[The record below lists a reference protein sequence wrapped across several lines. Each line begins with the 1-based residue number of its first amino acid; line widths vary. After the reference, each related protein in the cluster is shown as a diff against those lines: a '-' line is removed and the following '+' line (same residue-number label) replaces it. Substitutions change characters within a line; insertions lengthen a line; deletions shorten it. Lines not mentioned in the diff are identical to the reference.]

1 MLQVRLLGQFKVEVD
16 GTPIDIPSR
25 PAQSLLAYLILN
37 ASTAQR
43 REKLAGLFWP
53 DSTEQNAR
61 SNLRHALWRI
71 RQALGSDPQTGH
83 DFVTADDFT
92 ITFEAAVDDWLDVAI
107 LERKISDDFSP
118 DDLIEMISLYQG
130 DLLPGFFEDWVVLER
145 ERLQAVFEQKMH
157 LLLERLVEAR
167 RWSEVLEWGERWIAL
182 GRAPEPAYRVL
193 MIAHNE
199 LGDHSSI
206 VTVYQRCVETL
217 QQELGVEPSE
227 QTRELYERLVSGETA
242 PLKPSPALAGLNGQA
257 PGADWL
263 ATLPRPSPRA
273 LFVAREH
280 ELAQLDE
287 FLDLALTG
295 QGWVIFVTGEAGSGK
310 TALVQE
316 FAWRAQ
322 ELHSDLVVAG
332 GNCNAYTGIGDPY
345 LPFREVLGLLT
356 GDVEARRVTG
366 VIDQEQAGGLW
377 NLVPQAVQALVNAGP
392 DLIDIFI
399 PGPALIARA
408 AMAAPNGEPTPEAA
422 RWLAQL
428 EALVARQESSRG
440 RANVQQNALFE
451 QYTRVLQTLAAQRP
465 LLLVLDDLQWADVG
479 SISLLFHLGRRLE
492 GSRILIVGIYRPAEV
507 ASGRPSTSSRE
518 RERHPLEPVVNEF
531 QRHFGPVHI
540 DLRQAEGE
548 RFVQQFLDTE
558 PNRLGPGF
566 QEALYKHTRGHA
578 LFTVEMVRGM
588 QERGDLVQDE
598 AGRWVE
604 GPAIDWMTLP
614 ARVEGVIGE
623 RIGRLATSL
632 QKVLQVASV
641 EGEDFTAEVVA
652 QVRGVDERKIVEQLS
667 SALDR
672 QHRLVRGQGNR
683 RLGAGGP
690 RLSLYRFRHILIQR
704 YLYHNLDEAEQV
716 YLHEAVGQVLERLHG
731 EQTEEAA
738 VQLARHF
745 EVAGLT
751 AKAVKYLRQAGERA
765 VRLSANE
772 EAISHFTRALVLLE
786 TLPDTPERTEQ
797 ELALQIALGVPLIA
811 TKGYAAPE
819 VEKAY
824 ARARELCHQA
834 HAGETPFLFPALR
847 GLWNNYLQ
855 RAELQ
860 AAHELAEQLF
870 SLAQNAQDPA
880 LLVEAH
886 RALGTTL
893 YFLGE
898 FTQARVRVDQGIAL
912 YAPQKH
918 RSLAFVY
925 GADPGLVCRLYAALS
940 LWYLGY
946 PDQALKRM
954 DETLSL
960 AQELAHPHS
969 LAFVLSFTAWLH
981 DERQEGQAAQER
993 AEAAITLST

>member
-1 MLQVRLLGQFKVEVD
+1 
-16 GTPIDIPSR
+16 
-25 PAQSLLAYLILN
+25 
-37 ASTAQR
+37 
-43 REKLAGLFWP
+43 
-53 DSTEQNAR
+53 
-61 SNLRHALWRI
+61 
-71 RQALGSDPQTGH
+71 
-83 DFVTADDFT
+83 
-92 ITFEAAVDDWLDVAI
+92 
-107 LERKISDDFSP
+107 
-118 DDLIEMISLYQG
+118 
-130 DLLPGFFEDWVVLER
+130 
-145 ERLQAVFEQKMH
+145 
-157 LLLERLVEAR
+157 
-167 RWSEVLEWGERWIAL
+167 
-182 GRAPEPAYRVL
+182 
-193 MIAHNE
+193 
-199 LGDHSSI
+199 
-206 VTVYQRCVETL
+206 
-217 QQELGVEPSE
+217 
-227 QTRELYERLVSGETA
+227 
-242 PLKPSPALAGLNGQA
+242 
-257 PGADWL
+257 
-263 ATLPRPSPRA
+263 
-273 LFVAREH
+273 
-280 ELAQLDE
+280 
-287 FLDLALTG
+287 
-295 QGWVIFVTGEAGSGK
+295 
-310 TALVQE
+310 
-316 FAWRAQ
+316 
-322 ELHSDLVVAG
+322 
-332 GNCNAYTGIGDPY
+332 
-345 LPFREVLGLLT
+345 LLT

-507 ASGRPSTSSRE
+507 ALGRPSTSSRE

-531 QRHFGPVHI
+531 QRHFGSVHI

-614 ARVEGVIGE
+614 ARVEGVIAE

-716 YLHEAVGQVLERLHG
+716 YLHEAVGQVLERLHS

-772 EAISHFTRALVLLE
+772 EAITHFTRALVLLE

-834 HAGETPFLFPALR
+834 YAGETPFLFPALR

-893 YFLGE
+893 FFLGE
-898 FTQARVRVDQGIAL
+898 FAQARVRVEQGIAL
-912 YAPQKH
+912 YAPQQH

-969 LAFVLSFTAWLH
+969 LAFVLSFAAWLH

-993 AEAAITLST
+993 AEAAITLSTEQGFPDWLAQGTIMRGWALAEQGQGEAGIAQMRQGSADWRAIGAKAGWPLILALLARAYRKVGQIEAGLNTLAEALAAVNKNGVRFYEAEIYRLKGELLLKAEGRRAEEELSPEACFLKAIEVAQQQEAKSLELRAVMSLCRLWQKQGKREKARQMLAEICNWFTEGFDTADLKKAKTLLEELS